1 MYTGQWE
8 GDVLEG
14 AARRS
19 WAGASAQRPV
29 LVAHASDLDR
39 RVLAAAFD
47 TGEHGSCLSVGAVDD
62 LLALAPRAGVI
73 VLDPLLGTGMADTL
87 ALLRERHP
95 ALPVVILSSRHCADE
110 MRQALQFGACSYAAT
125 PIAGERLRRLVATA
139 RAGHAM
145 VETHLVNPS
154 LLPPGAGWAHESSG
168 DRAAIESLA
177 AAMEA
182 KDTLT
187 GRHVRHAAALAVQ
200 LARVV
205 DPELAASEDFWFGC
219 MLHDIGKIGVPERIL
234 NKPGPLDAGEWH
246 QMRRHPQT
254 GARVIGPLRL
264 ASTACEIVLHHH
276 ERWDGGGYPAG
287 LAGTEIPLG
296 ARIFAV
302 CDALEAMTSDRPYR
316 PALDLEEA
324 LRRLHADAGRQ
335 FDPDVV
341 AALDRALVS
350 GRLDL
355 GGPIVR
361 EGALV

>member
-1 MYTGQWE
+1 MCRLGM
-8 GDVLEG
+8 G
-14 AARRS
+14 ATT
-19 WAGASAQRPV
+19 RPV
-29 LVAHASDLDR
+29 LVAHAGDLDR
-39 RVLAAAFD
+39 RVLAATFD
-47 TGEHGSCLSVGAVDD
+47 TGDRGSCLSVSDVDG
-62 LLALAPRAGVI
+62 LLALAPRAGVV

-87 ALLRERHP
+87 SLLRERHP
-95 ALPVVILSSRHCADE
+95 GLPVMVLSSRHCDSE
-110 MRQALQFGACSYAAT
+110 MRRALDLGACSYAAT

-145 VETHLVNPS
+145 VETHLVRPS
-154 LLPPGAGWAHESSG
+154 PNGHGPARESAGERG
-168 DRAAIESLA
+168 AIESLA

-182 KDTLT
+182 KDTVT
-187 GRHVRHAAALAVQ
+187 SRHVRKAAALAVQ
-200 LARVV
+200 LARDV

-246 QMRRHPQT
+246 QMRRHPRT

-264 ASTACEIVLHHH
+264 ALTTREIVLHHH
-276 ERWDGGGYPAG
+276 ERWDGGGYPDG
-287 LAGTEIPLG
+287 LAGTEIPLA
-296 ARIFAV
+296 ARIFTV

-324 LRRLHADAGRQ
+324 LRRLRADAGRQ
-335 FDPDVV
+335 FDPGVV
-341 AALDRALVS
+341 DALDRALMS

-355 GGPIVR
+355 GAPIVR

>member
-1 MYTGQWE
+1 MYTGQQE
-8 GDVLEG
+8 GNARPRWIG
-14 AARRS
+14 APE
-19 WAGASAQRPV
+19 QRPV
-29 LVAHASDLDR
+29 LVAHAGELGR

-47 TGEHGSCLSVGAVDD
+47 TGERGSCLSVANLDG

-73 VLDPLLGTGMADTL
+73 VLDPLLGTGMDDTL
-87 ALLRERHP
+87 SLLRERHP
-95 ALPVVILSSRHCADE
+95 GLPVMIVSDRHCPRE
-110 MRQALQFGACSYAAT
+110 MRRALELGACSYAAT
-125 PIAGERLRRLVATA
+125 PIAGGRLRRLVATA

-145 VETHLVNPS
+145 VETDLVRPS
-154 LLPPGAGWAHESSG
+154 LAPADSGAARESAG

-182 KDTLT
+182 KDSLT
-187 GRHVRHAAALAVQ
+187 SRHVHKAAALAVQ

-205 DPELAASEDFWFGC
+205 DPELADSDDFWFGC

-234 NKPGPLDAGEWH
+234 NKPGPLDAGEWR

-254 GARVIGPLRL
+254 GARVISPLRL
-264 ASTACEIVLHHH
+264 ALTVREIVLHHH

-287 LAGTEIPLG
+287 LAGAEIPLA

-316 PALDLEEA
+316 PALELEEA

-335 FDPDVV
+335 FDPGVV
-341 AALDRALVS
+341 DALDRALVS
-350 GRLDL
+350 GRVDL
-355 GGPIVR
+355 GGPLVR
-361 EGALV
+361 EDALV